1 MTLLTYNFLLVFI
14 VTSYTALTCIAS
26 HDTVSTAAFGQSLKT
41 HLFSAY
47 QHV

>member
-1 MTLLTYNFLLVFI
+1 MHWSYSFSATAELVDFVCRSMASFKSTKI
-14 VTSYTALTCIAS
+14 HYTIL
-26 HDTVSTAAFGQSLKT
+26 LKT